1 MSDNDFLHAALKAQ
15 AKRIRELEQQ
25 VRNLGGDPYKAK
37 DGLIREDLMNDKVKS
52 AVVYLRT
59 AEDLL
64 WDADYDYD
72 IVDSLGGIIDYIDES
87 EDSYDR
93 DRHTEVSR

>member
-1 MSDNDFLHAALKAQ
+1 MSDKTV
-15 AKRIRELEQQ
+15 K
-25 VRNLGGDPYKAK
+25 GK
-37 DGLIREDLMNDKVKS
+37 DATNDKIKR

-93 DRHTEVSR
+93 NRHAKVSR